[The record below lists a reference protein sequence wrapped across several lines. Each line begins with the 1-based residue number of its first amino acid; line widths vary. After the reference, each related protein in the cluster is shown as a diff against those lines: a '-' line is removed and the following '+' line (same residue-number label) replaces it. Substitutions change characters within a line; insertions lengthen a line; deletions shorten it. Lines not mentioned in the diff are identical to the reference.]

1 MNTIKIVK
9 HTFINF
15 KFKEDQGIQTDAG
28 MTNVIAVDMGSAD
41 ITSKGSNIS
50 SVNDKADGE
59 SNIEDQD
66 GHEYIKVEKK
76 DL

>member
-28 MTNVIAVDMGSAD
+28 MTNAIGSAD